1 MCFCI
6 LVINNYIMISYPRFI
21 NSKVIKQHEQKIND
35 ERNLTM
41 SFTKIILADGSGT
54 EMIKNH

>member
-1 MCFCI
+1 
-6 LVINNYIMISYPRFI
+6 MISYPRFI